1 LKTSFE
7 YDFKAM
13 KYLEMEMMGMPI
25 EEKKQVVKTQ
35 HNFLLE
41 NREKMSLSGVVD
53 VDIFN
58 PDMVVVQTEM
68 GMLTIKG
75 IDLHINKLNLESSE
89 LCLEGEINSCIY
101 SEKTGNTGG
110 GILSKIFK

>member
-1 LKTSFE
+1 
-7 YDFKAM
+7 
-13 KYLEMEMMGMPI
+13 MPI
-25 EEKKQVVKTQ
+25 EEKKQITTKKQ

-41 NREKMSLSGVVD
+41 NREKMSITGVLD

-68 GMLTIKG
+68 GMLTVKG

-89 LCLEGEINSCIY
+89 LCVEGEISSCTY
-101 SEKTGNTGG
+101 SDKNVSSGNFFG
-110 GILSKIFK
+110 KIFK

>member
-1 LKTSFE
+1 
-7 YDFKAM
+7 
-13 KYLEMEMMGMPI
+13 MPI
-25 EEKKQVVKTQ
+25 EERKQIVNKKQ

-41 NREKMSLSGVVD
+41 NREKMSITGVLD

-89 LCLEGEINSCIY
+89 LCVEGEIGSCTYSDKATSNS
-101 SEKTGNTGG
+101 GFLG
-110 GILSKIFK
+110 KIFK

>member
-1 LKTSFE
+1 
-7 YDFKAM
+7 
-13 KYLEMEMMGMPI
+13 MPI
-25 EEKKQVVKTQ
+25 EERKQNVSNKKQ

-41 NREKMSLSGVVD
+41 NREKMSISGVLD

-75 IDLHINKLNLESSE
+75 VDLHINKLNLESSE
-89 LCLEGEINSCIY
+89 LCVEGEIGSCVY
-101 SEKTGNTGG
+101 ADKATSSGG
-110 GILSKIFK
+110 FLGKIFK

>member
-1 LKTSFE
+1 
-7 YDFKAM
+7 
-13 KYLEMEMMGMPI
+13 MPI
-25 EEKKQVVKTQ
+25 EERKQTVSKKQ

-41 NREKMSLSGVVD
+41 NREKMSISGVLD

-89 LCLEGEINSCIY
+89 LCVEGEIGSCTY
-101 SEKTGNTGG
+101 SDKMTSNGG
-110 GILSKIFK
+110 FLGKIFK

>member
-1 LKTSFE
+1 
-7 YDFKAM
+7 
-13 KYLEMEMMGMPI
+13 MPI
-25 EEKKQVVKTQ
+25 EERKQVSSKGQ

-41 NREKMSLSGVVD
+41 NREKMSISGVLD

-75 IDLHINKLNLESSE
+75 VDLHINKLNLESAE
-89 LCLEGEINSCIY
+89 LCVEGEIGSCIY
-101 SEKTGNTGG
+101 SDKTSSGG
-110 GILSKIFK
+110 SGLLGKIFK

>member
-1 LKTSFE
+1 
-7 YDFKAM
+7 
-13 KYLEMEMMGMPI
+13 MPI
-25 EEKKQVVKTQ
+25 EEKKQIANNKKQ
-35 HNFLLE
+35 HNFLME
-41 NREKMSLSGVVD
+41 NREKMSISGVLD

-89 LCLEGEINSCIY
+89 LCVEGEIGSCVY
-101 SEKTGNTGG
+101 SDKTTSSSGFFG
-110 GILSKIFK
+110 KIFK

>member
-1 LKTSFE
+1 
-7 YDFKAM
+7 
-13 KYLEMEMMGMPI
+13 MPI
-25 EEKKQVVKTQ
+25 EDKKQITTKKQ

-41 NREKMSLSGVVD
+41 NREKMSITGVLD

-68 GMLTIKG
+68 GMLTVKG

-89 LCLEGEINSCIY
+89 LTVEGEIGSCIY
-101 SEKTGNTGG
+101 SDKNVASGNFFG
-110 GILSKIFK
+110 KIFK

>member
-1 LKTSFE
+1 
-7 YDFKAM
+7 
-13 KYLEMEMMGMPI
+13 MPI
-25 EEKKQVVKTQ
+25 EERKQAVNKKQ

-41 NREKMSLSGVVD
+41 NREKMSISGVLD

-75 IDLHINKLNLESSE
+75 VDLHINKLNLESSE
-89 LCLEGEINSCIY
+89 LCVEGEIGSCIY
-101 SEKTGNTGG
+101 SEKAMSNGG
-110 GILSKIFK
+110 FLGKIFK

>member
-1 LKTSFE
+1 
-7 YDFKAM
+7 
-13 KYLEMEMMGMPI
+13 MPI
-25 EEKKQVVKTQ
+25 EEKKQAVKTQ

-41 NREKMSLSGVVD
+41 NREKMSLSGVLD

-75 IDLHINKLNLESSE
+75 IDLHISKLNLESSE
-89 LCLEGEINSCIY
+89 LSLEGEINSCIY
-101 SEKTGNTGG
+101 SEKTGTNGG
-110 GILSKIFK
+110 SLLSKIFK

>member
-1 LKTSFE
+1 
-7 YDFKAM
+7 
-13 KYLEMEMMGMPI
+13 MPI
-25 EEKKQVVKTQ
+25 EERKQTVTNKKQ

-41 NREKMSLSGVVD
+41 NREKMSISGVLD

-89 LCLEGEINSCIY
+89 LCVEGEIGSCTY
-101 SEKTGNTGG
+101 SDKVATGG
-110 GILSKIFK
+110 GFFGKIFK

>member
-1 LKTSFE
+1 
-7 YDFKAM
+7 
-13 KYLEMEMMGMPI
+13 MPI
-25 EEKKQVVKTQ
+25 EEKKQVSKAQ

-41 NREKMSLSGVVD
+41 NREKMSISGVLD

-58 PDMVVVQTEM
+58 PDMVVVQTDL

-89 LCLEGEINSCIY
+89 LSLEGEISSCTY
-101 SEKTGNTGG
+101 SEKTVTAGNFFG
-110 GILSKIFK
+110 KIFK

>member
-1 LKTSFE
+1 
-7 YDFKAM
+7 
-13 KYLEMEMMGMPI
+13 MPI
-25 EEKKQVVKTQ
+25 EEKKQVSQKVQ

-41 NREKMSLSGVVD
+41 NREKMSISGVLD

-75 IDLHINKLNLESSE
+75 VDLHINKLNLESAE
-89 LCLEGEINSCIY
+89 LCVEGEISSCIY
-101 SEKTGNTGG
+101 SDKGSSGG
-110 GILSKIFK
+110 SLLGKIFK